1 MKKMN
6 MNTELDLQL
15 AVEADTP
22 SEQDVQTWV
31 DLANEQQQPA
41 SVCLRI
47 CSRDEIQALN
57 KTYRQKDKPT
67 NVLSFA
73 YTLESDSLTHEDEP
87 PHLGDIIICDE
98 VVAQEASEQHKS
110 KHNHYAHMVIHGM
123 LHLQGYD
130 HIQDDEARIMEARE
144 IDLLKTL
151 GIKNPYEEHNE

>member
-1 MKKMN
+1 

-22 SEQDVQTWV
+22 SKQDFQTWV
-31 DLANEQQQPA
+31 DLANEQKQPA

-47 CSRDEIQALN
+47 CSSNEIQTLN

-73 YTLESDSLTHEDEP
+73 YTLEGDSPSPEDEP
-87 PHLGDIIICDE
+87 PHLGDIIICDD
-98 VVAQEASEQHKS
+98 VVKQEACKQHKS
-110 KHNHYAHMVIHGM
+110 KHDHYAHMVIHGM
-123 LHLQGYD
+123 LHLQGYN

-144 IDLLKTL
+144 VDLLRNL